1 MILQDNTG
9 QQRRI
14 WRVWVESPRRAPS
27 CDRAP
32 IGADI
37 ARLAALFTGDN
48 MIPLSDFPA
57 IDATLNATSALL
69 LTLGYFFI
77 RRKRIQAHKVCML
90 SAFATSSLF
99 LGCYIWYHAH
109 HGVTRFA
116 RLDAVRDLYLAL
128 LGSHTILAVVIVP
141 LILTTLYRAWRGRF
155 ERHKKIARWTLPLW
169 FYVSVTGVVVYWML
183 YHLYAQIAAR

>member
-1 MILQDNTG
+1 M
-9 QQRRI
+9 
-14 WRVWVESPRRAPS
+14 
-27 CDRAP
+27 
-32 IGADI
+32 GAAI
-37 ARLAALFTGDN
+37 ARLAARFTGDN
-48 MIPLSDFPA
+48 MIPLSEFPA

-116 RLDAVRDLYLAL
+116 RLGAVRDLYLAL

-141 LILTTLYRAWRGRF
+141 LILATLYRAWRGRF

-169 FYVSVTGVVVYWML
+169 FYVSVTGVVVSGCCITCIHRL
-183 YHLYAQIAAR
+183 PPR